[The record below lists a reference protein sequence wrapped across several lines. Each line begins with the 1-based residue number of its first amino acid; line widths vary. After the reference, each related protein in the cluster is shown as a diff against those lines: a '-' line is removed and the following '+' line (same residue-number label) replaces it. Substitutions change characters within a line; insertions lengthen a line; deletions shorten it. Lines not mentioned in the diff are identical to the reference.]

1 MEKYQKNESMYKSN
15 ESILD
20 WVMGA
25 VKWLAYWALVVYY
38 ALQSPALPWKDKAK
52 IVAALAYL
60 LLPFDL
66 LPDAIPVVGI
76 LDDAALLFA
85 LFRLFVTID
94 DSVRLQAREKTRQ
107 WKSRTTKPP
116 AAGRPTAQRWKRP
129 KAQTTGSLRAQAAMR
144 RKAQAMTGN
153 RRQPI

>member
-38 ALQSPALPWKDKAK
+38 ALRSPALPWKDKAK

-60 LLPFDL
+60 ILPFDI

-76 LDDAALLFA
+76 IDDAAILWAVLRLL
-85 LFRLFVTID
+85 VVID
-94 DSVRLQAREKTRQ
+94 DSIK
-107 WKSRTTKPP
+107 
-116 AAGRPTAQRWKRP
+116 
-129 KAQTTGSLRAQAAMR
+129 AQAAER
-144 RKAQAMTGN
+144 VRKWFG
-153 RRQPI
+153 

>member
-1 MEKYQKNESMYKSN
+1 MDKYQKNESMYKSN

-76 LDDAALLFA
+76 IDDAAILWAVLRLL
-85 LFRLFVTID
+85 VVID
-94 DSVRLQAREKTRQ
+94 DSIK
-107 WKSRTTKPP
+107 
-116 AAGRPTAQRWKRP
+116 
-129 KAQTTGSLRAQAAMR
+129 AQAAER
-144 RKAQAMTGN
+144 V
-153 RRQPI
+153 RQWFG

>member
-52 IVAALAYL
+52 IIAALAYL
-60 LLPFDL
+60 LLPFDI
-66 LPDAIPVVGI
+66 LPDAIPVVGVI
-76 LDDAALLFA
+76 DDAAILWAVLRLL
-85 LFRLFVTID
+85 VVID
-94 DSVRLQAREKTRQ
+94 DSIK
-107 WKSRTTKPP
+107 
-116 AAGRPTAQRWKRP
+116 
-129 KAQTTGSLRAQAAMR
+129 AQAAER
-144 RKAQAMTGN
+144 V
-153 RRQPI
+153 RQWFG

>member
-1 MEKYQKNESMYKSN
+1 MSNMDKYQKNESMYKSN

-38 ALQSPALPWKDKAK
+38 ALQSPALPKKDKAK
-52 IVAALAYL
+52 IIAALAYL
-60 LLPFDL
+60 ILPFDL
-66 LPDAIPVVGI
+66 LPDAIPVVGVI
-76 LDDAALLFA
+76 DDAALLFA

-107 WKSRTTKPP
+107 WF
-116 AAGRPTAQRWKRP
+116 G
-129 KAQTTGSLRAQAAMR
+129 
-144 RKAQAMTGN
+144 
-153 RRQPI
+153 